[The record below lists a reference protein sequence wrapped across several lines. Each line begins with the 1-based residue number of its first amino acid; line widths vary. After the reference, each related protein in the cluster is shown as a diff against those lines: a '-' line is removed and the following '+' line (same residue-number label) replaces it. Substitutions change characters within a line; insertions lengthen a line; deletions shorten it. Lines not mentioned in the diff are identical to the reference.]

1 MPKTPGKPSKAP
13 NRAPNKPVAARPPA
27 ARPKPADRGVLDDIG
42 RAIDHLS
49 AAGQLLRTRLDAIDP
64 IEHAARWAGVNDEI
78 RALDERIGGLR
89 DEQQRVALAELEL
102 RELDLHELEA
112 LRLATTTLAD
122 LVRAAARIAAIA
134 EAAAR
139 LADATGAAIQRIGR
153 A

>member
-1 MPKTPGKPSKAP
+1 MPKKPAKP
-13 NRAPNKPVAARPPA
+13 RGNKPVAARPQ
-27 ARPKPADRGVLDDIG
+27 RSDRGVLDEIC
-42 RAIDHLS
+42 RAIDNLS
-49 AAGQLLRTRLDAIDP
+49 EAGQLLRTRLDAIDP

-89 DEQQRVALAELEL
+89 DEQQRVALAEIEL
-102 RELDLHELEA
+102 RPLGLAELEA
-112 LRLATTTLAD
+112 LRAATTTLAE